1 MTRIIADWIDN
12 PDTQTVCEML
22 TDAGYDCYFVGG
34 CVRNALLDVPVND
47 IDISTNALPKRVI
60 ELAMAAGL
68 KSVPTG
74 IDHGTVTVISG
85 HVPFEITTYRSDVK
99 TDGRRAV
106 VSFADNIET
115 DALRR
120 DFTMNALYADARG
133 VVIDPLDGLPDLQA
147 RRIRFI
153 EDADRRI
160 KEDYLRILRFFR
172 FHAWY
177 GDVSAGLDADGLA
190 ACAANL
196 EGLNQLSKERIGS
209 EIKKLLT
216 APDPAPSTAS
226 MKASGVLN
234 AVLPGADTDFLAV
247 LVHLEDQ
254 TNTPPQPIRR
264 LAALGGENVETMLR
278 LSKAETRRLHR
289 LSEQIGST
297 LGAAELGYR
306 LGPDEARD
314 VILLRATLLETPLDL
329 ADFDRVQRGAMAKFP
344 IKAADLMPAYQ
355 GVELGAKLAEL
366 ESNWV
371 ASDFTLT
378 KEQLIA

>member
-22 TDAGYDCYFVGG
+22 TGAGYDCYFVGG

-47 IDISTNALPKRVI
+47 IDISTNAPPKRVI

-147 RRIRFI
+147 RRVRFI

-177 GDVSAGLDADGLA
+177 GDVSAGLDTDGLA

-234 AVLPGADTDFLAV
+234 AVLPRADTDFLAV

-254 TNTPPQPIRR
+254 TNTSPQPIRR
-264 LAALGGENVETMLR
+264 LAALGGENVETLLR

-306 LGPDEARD
+306 FGPDEARD

-344 IKAADLMPAYQ
+344 ITAADLMPAYQ
-355 GVELGAKLAEL
+355 GVELGVKLAEL
-366 ESNWV
+366 ESNWI